1 MGDCGLGVEAS
12 WANNK
17 FEEHLPDLLHFAVF
31 LGWNNYWLK
40 ELSLLQYSSL
50 SSHEKMMLMTNHPG

>member
-50 SSHEKMMLMTNHPG
+50 S